1 MRILLTVALGAMLA
15 GCSGNTG
22 ELESRVRSLE
32 AENAALKAQLGAVA
46 AQTQLGLERANA
58 AAMTAAAESYA
69 RRCQM
74 ALEMTRVDDP
84 NFALPEGLDGKSCND
99 PLLGENAVEPDVG
112 IVNSTVTLVGTGYRI
127 EVLDSNNAKH
137 VKESE

>member
-1 MRILLTVALGAMLA
+1 
-15 GCSGNTG
+15 
-22 ELESRVRSLE
+22 
-32 AENAALKAQLGAVA
+32 
-46 AQTQLGLERANA
+46 
-58 AAMTAAAESYA
+58 
-69 RRCQM
+69 M

-84 NFALPEGLDGKSCND
+84 NFALPEDLDGKSCND

-112 IVNSTVTLVGTGYRI
+112 IVNSTVSLVGTGYRI